1 MGTVTRGVEYRECP
15 LCLSADIGETVFL
28 YDKPDKYEVA
38 IGVDAVDYR
47 REFRRC
53 AQCSS
58 LVQSGGSGR
67 IEEVYESDYRSDAFR
82 GESQDSLFDR
92 IVSLPR
98 SDSENIARIDALCAD
113 LAPLLNSDRV
123 VRMLDVGSGLGVF
136 PWAMAVR
143 FPHWRIATIDPDEA
157 SCDLLQ
163 KKLGESLGKS
173 TNTID
178 AVGHHVVSKAAFHE
192 PGVFNTADFG
202 DGGFD
207 LVTLLHVLE
216 HLLNPND
223 FLDNVA
229 ADMKDD
235 GLLYVE
241 MPDAL
246 SVHLHGKDHDRFNSC
261 HYFLPSERGL
271 GSLLGRHGLEV
282 IVARRVKTK
291 RGAVNLTCIAARPRR
306 ASGAKKAVLP
316 K

>member
-1 MGTVTRGVEYRECP
+1 MGTITRGVQYLECP
-15 LCLSADIGETVFL
+15 LCLSQDIGEVVFR
-28 YDKPDKYEVA
+28 YDKLDKYEVA
-38 IGVDAVDYR
+38 IDVDPNHYCR
-47 REFRRC
+47 TLRRC
-53 AQCSS
+53 ANCGS
-58 LVQSGGSGR
+58 LMQGGGSGR
-67 IEEVYESDYRSDAFR
+67 IEEIYESDYRSDGFR

-92 IVSLPR
+92 IVALPGEE
-98 SDSENIARIDALCAD
+98 SENIARVDALCDD
-113 LAPLLNSDRV
+113 LAPLLNSDRA

-143 FPHWRIATIDPDEA
+143 FPHWRIATIDPDKA

-163 KKLGESLGKS
+163 EKLAESLG
-173 TNTID
+173 
-178 AVGHHVVSKAAFHE
+178 AGHRVVSKAEFHE
-192 PGVFNTADFG
+192 AGAFMGTAI
-202 DGGFD
+202 GGERFD

-216 HLLNPND
+216 HLMDPNE

-246 SVHLHGKDHDRFNSC
+246 SIHLHGKDHDRFNSC

-271 GSLLGRHGLEV
+271 ASLLGRHGLEV
-282 IVARRVKTK
+282 IVARRVRTK
-291 RGAVNLTCIAARPRR
+291 RGAINLTCVASRPMR
-306 ASGAKKAVLP
+306 ASGANVAVLP

>member
-1 MGTVTRGVEYRECP
+1 MGTITRGVQYTECP
-15 LCLSADIGETVFL
+15 LCLSSDIGEVVFR

-38 IGVDAVDYR
+38 IGIDPDGYCR
-47 REFRRC
+47 TLRRC
-53 AQCSS
+53 ASCGS
-58 LVQSGGSGR
+58 LMQGGGSGR
-67 IEEVYESDYRSDAFR
+67 IEDVYESDYRSDGFR

-92 IVSLPR
+92 IVSLPKAE
-98 SDSENIARIDALCAD
+98 SENIARMDALCED
-113 LAPLLNSDRV
+113 LSALLNPDRV

-143 FPHWRIATIDPDEA
+143 FPHWRIATIDPDQG

-163 KKLGESLGKS
+163 GKLAESLG
-173 TNTID
+173 I
-178 AVGHHVVSKAAFHE
+178 GHNVVSKGAFHA
-192 PGVFNTADFG
+192 PGAFGDIDGFG
-202 DGGFD
+202 DGRFD

-216 HLLNPND
+216 HLLDPND
-223 FLDNVA
+223 FLDNVV
-229 ADMKDD
+229 ADLKDD

-246 SVHLHGKDHDRFNSC
+246 STHLHGKDHDRFNSC

-282 IVARRVKTK
+282 IVARRTRTK
-291 RGAVNLTCIAARPRR
+291 RGAINLTCVAGLPHRAA
-306 ASGAKKAVLP
+306 GAKDAVLP